1 MKTISLPATLLAAAL
16 VALPFATEPL
26 SAQTVLA
33 ARAGVSFATLAY
45 RSDPGVDLGY
55 RRGVSVGLSATWYP
69 AEKVGIRVGGAFVS
83 KGAQAD
89 VPDENVTV
97 AMKINYVELS
107 PLLDV
112 RAPIGEG
119 GASLHLLAG
128 PTLSFKRLCE
138 VEGGPP
144 DERTTARCE
153 NIDLDIRT
161 VDFGATV
168 GAGITLPVIQEPA
181 AALSLEAMYTLGLLE
196 FENFVMDN
204 PAKSRGLV
212 VQAGLSFPVG

>member
-1 MKTISLPATLLAAAL
+1 MKMEPRHTTLLVAAF
-16 VALPFATEPL
+16 VALPLATEPL

-33 ARAGVSFATLAY
+33 ARAGMSFATLAY
-45 RSDPGVDLGY
+45 SSNPGVDIGY

-83 KGAQAD
+83 KGAEAGLD
-89 VPDENVTV
+89 GNVT
-97 AMKINYVELS
+97 ATMKINYVELS

-138 VEGGPP
+138 VEGGPR
-144 DERTTARCE
+144 DDRIRGRCE
-153 NIDLDIRT
+153 NIDLDVRT

-181 AALSLEAMYTLGLLE
+181 VALSLEALYTLGLAE
-196 FENFVMDN
+196 FENFVADN
-204 PAKSRGLV
+204 PARSRALV

>member
-1 MKTISLPATLLAAAL
+1 MRMEPRRGTLLVAAF
-16 VALPFATEPL
+16 VALPLATEPL

-33 ARAGVSFATLAY
+33 ARAGMSFATLAY
-45 RSDPGVDLGY
+45 SSNPGVDIGY

-69 AEKVGIRVGGAFVS
+69 AEKVGVRVGGAFVS
-83 KGAQAD
+83 KGAEAD
-89 VPDENVTV
+89 LDGNVT
-97 AMKINYVELS
+97 ATMKVNYVELS

-128 PTLSFKRLCE
+128 PTLSFKRFCE

-144 DERTTARCE
+144 DERFKGRCE
-153 NIDLDIRT
+153 NIDLDVRT

-181 AALSLEAMYTLGLLE
+181 AALSLEALYTLGLTE
-196 FENFVMDN
+196 FENFVADN
-204 PAKSRGLV
+204 PARSRALV